1 MVGRFPICFLRLT
14 MPFKMVDVNVHPAK
28 LEVRFQNGGQIYS
41 QLLGTVRNR
50 FLTTDLTSTA
60 QLTRPGAVDEFKPFP
75 GATSPAP
82 IEENQSQI
90 SFAKQR
96 SSIDW
101 TQAPR
106 NPLPAFPSTPTHA
119 AIGGAGG
126 FPASGSATTAGPAIS
141 HDSDNPVS
149 YTHLTLP
156 TTPYV

>member
-1 MVGRFPICFLRLT
+1 MQYLFLNGRYIRDRSLQHALSESYRGLLMVGRFPICFLRLS

-75 GATSPAP
+75 GGTSPAP
-82 IEENQSQI
+82 VEENQSQI

-96 SSIDW
+96 SSICLLY
-101 TQAPR
+101 TSPSPR
-106 NPLPAFPSTPTHA
+106 DQRGSRMPS
-119 AIGGAGG
+119 
-126 FPASGSATTAGPAIS
+126 SA
-141 HDSDNPVS
+141 
-149 YTHLTLP
+149 
-156 TTPYV
+156 